1 MLESLGRS
9 LGLSLSRFRFR
20 NNRDEVIS
28 FAGITA
34 GNHALLILPLTPSAV
49 SPAPVI
55 DLLRKHFPDNRI
67 TIVTDEHDSTVGAL
81 LPRSEILRFGTANIS
96 RFFLPTPDITRVV
109 QARRYDVAIDLN
121 LDFLLPSAY
130 ICKAS
135 NARVRLGFAR
145 TGAEAFYNFLMQPDI
160 TRGAAHLYERF
171 AAVVQMFT
179 GSVRS

>member
-9 LGLSLSRFRFR
+9 LGFHLSRFRFR
-20 NNRDEVIS
+20 NNRDGVIS
-28 FAGITA
+28 FTGITA
-34 GNHALLILPLTPSAV
+34 GNHALLILPLTPSTL

-55 DLLRKHFPDNRI
+55 DLLRKNFPDNRI
-67 TIVTDEHDSTVGAL
+67 TIVTDEHDSAIGAL
-81 LPRSEILRFGTANIS
+81 LPHSEIVRLGTANTS
-96 RFFLPTPDITRVV
+96 RFFLPAPDITRAVK
-109 QARRYDVAIDLN
+109 ARRYDVAIDLN

-145 TGAEAFYNFLMQPDI
+145 IGAEVFFNFVMQPDS
-160 TRGAAHLYERF
+160 TRGATQLYERL

-179 GSVRS
+179 GSVRP

>member
-1 MLESLGRS
+1 MLESLRRS
-9 LGLSLSRFRFR
+9 LGFTLSRFLFR

-34 GNHALLILPLTPSAV
+34 GNHALLILPLTPSAL

-67 TIVTDEHDSTVGAL
+67 TIVTDEHDSAVGAL
-81 LPRSEILRFGTANIS
+81 LPQSEIVRLGAANAS
-96 RFFLPTPDITRVV
+96 RFFLPAPDITRAVK
-109 QARRYDVAIDLN
+109 ARRYDVAIDLN

-135 NARVRLGFAR
+135 NARVRFGFAR
-145 TGAEAFYNFLMQPDI
+145 TGADVFFNFVMQPDE
-160 TRGAAHLYERF
+160 TRGATQLYERL
-171 AAVVQMFT
+171 AGVVQMFT
-179 GSVRS
+179 GSVRI